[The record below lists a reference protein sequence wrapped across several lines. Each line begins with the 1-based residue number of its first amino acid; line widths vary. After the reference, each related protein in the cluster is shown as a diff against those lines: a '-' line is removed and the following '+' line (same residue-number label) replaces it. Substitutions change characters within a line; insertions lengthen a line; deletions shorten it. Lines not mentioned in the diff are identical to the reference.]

1 MNAKM
6 LTLGAVTLLG
16 AGAAVVLLTRP
27 VPHDPRGGPST
38 QVERLPGE
46 LQPLRDEA
54 AHYAPG
60 SPAAVSETFLRA
72 WWRSHYEVAE
82 QHATG
87 EMRRRCRENLAKTL
101 SLPPDLREQMRQVQV
116 IAEAAAFDL
125 ERAVTTELS
134 AGDGG
139 VARREVRG
147 EVHAHGSAPDGRPV
161 ESRRP
166 QVLELEL
173 VDGAWKVSRWTPLR
187 ADGGITVGSGP

>member
-1 MNAKM
+1 MNTKM
-6 LTLGAVTLLG
+6 LALGLITLLG
-16 AGAAVVLLTRP
+16 AAGAVLTLTRP
-27 VPHDPRGGPST
+27 ESSDPRARSAT
-38 QVERLPGE
+38 AVERLPGE
-46 LQPLRDEA
+46 LPPLRDEG

-60 SPAAVSETFLRA
+60 SPAAVSESFLRA
-72 WWRSHYEVAE
+72 WWRGHYEAAE

-87 EMRRRCRENLAKTL
+87 DMRRRCRENLAKTL

-125 ERAVTTELS
+125 ERAVTTELP

-147 EVHAHGSAPDGRPV
+147 EVHAHGSAPDGRRV

-166 QVLELEL
+166 QRLTLAL
-173 VDGAWKVSRWTPLR
+173 IDGAWKVEQWTPLQTD
-187 ADGGITVGSGP
+187 AGISLGQRP